1 MRKKII
7 EAISFFFKGERLVV
21 KCRAN
26 GKFRVPVTSTIGGR
40 MKTSYRS
47 LSAREIIEHEV
58 IKNCDPTLYLEN
70 GDRLRVFVDGD
81 NKYLPAQ
88 AEGLIEKHD
97 ATFAPKRKKIP
108 PTLNLDPA
116 KTRATYNLLDA
127 YAQTGFF
134 GADVDDDFDF
144 DWDGGD

>member
-1 MRKKII
+1 MRKKVIS
-7 EAISFFFKGERLVV
+7 AISFFFKGERLVV
-21 KCRAN
+21 ECRPN
-26 GKFRVPVTSTIGGR
+26 GKFKVPVTNVSRGR
-40 MKTSYRS
+40 PKTVYKN

-58 IKNCDPTLYLEN
+58 IKDCDPTLYLET

-97 ATFAPKRKKIP
+97 KVFEPKKFKIP
-108 PTLNLDPA
+108 PTLNLDSS
-116 KTRATYNLLDA
+116 KTRATYSILDV

-134 GADVDDDFDF
+134 GE
-144 DWDGGD
+144 DWDDWGNED